1 MSLILF
7 IVSILITI
15 GSQLYLKVV
24 FSKYKKVANSKQL
37 TGNQVA
43 SKILNA
49 EGLSSI
55 ALTQSPAKLSDH
67 YDPLNKKVGLSPEIY
82 EHRTLLALAVAAHEV
97 GHAIQD
103 KKAYGFLRLRTRIF
117 PVVSFASSLAPIIII
132 FSFFASSLN
141 LLYIGI
147 VCLAVTVVFALIT
160 LPVEIDASKRA
171 LAMIRRHN
179 LATNSELVIV
189 KKILTAAALTY
200 VAAAAVALLELI
212 RYIIIARSND

>member
-1 MSLILF
+1 IIHMSLILF

-49 EGLSSI
+49 EGLASV

-82 EHRTLLALAVAAHEV
+82 EQRTLLA
-97 GHAIQD
+97 
-103 KKAYGFLRLRTRIF
+103 
-117 PVVSFASSLAPIIII
+117 
-132 FSFFASSLN
+132 
-141 LLYIGI
+141 
-147 VCLAVTVVFALIT
+147 
-160 LPVEIDASKRA
+160 
-171 LAMIRRHN
+171 
-179 LATNSELVIV
+179 
-189 KKILTAAALTY
+189 
-200 VAAAAVALLELI
+200 
-212 RYIIIARSND
+212 